1 LAVTW
6 GDLLPD
12 SLTYHDVLRGLV
24 RADRQVTG
32 GADQP
37 ITRDCFAWREIAPV
51 PDSLLLRP
59 HSPADCGL
67 QTQQAT
73 DSPTRVLLVD
83 HVADQPSADGH
94 RRVAAT
100 TGPAGSR

>member
-1 LAVTW
+1 MAVTW
-6 GDLLPD
+6 GDLSPD
-12 SLTYHDVLRGLV
+12 SPTYHAVLRGLV
-24 RADRQVTG
+24 RADRRVTG

-37 ITRDCFAWREIAPV
+37 ITRDGFAWREIAPV

-59 HSPADCGL
+59 RSLAACGL

-100 TGPAGSR
+100 TGPAQRR